1 MMPCFDS
8 GSSGV
13 PVKAAARAL
22 RRPLLWKRRFVMMT
36 AVVLVLV
43 TMCVCFGIRY
53 YAKKLRQGGGSCGE
67 RAPAEKRCAWRAG
80 TGAIIPIMLF

>member
-36 AVVLVLV
+36 AVVLVLL
-43 TMCVCFGIRY
+43 TLCVCFGIRS
-53 YAKKLRQGGGSCGE
+53 YAKKLRQGGGCCGE
-67 RAPAEKRCAWRAG
+67 W
-80 TGAIIPIMLF
+80 